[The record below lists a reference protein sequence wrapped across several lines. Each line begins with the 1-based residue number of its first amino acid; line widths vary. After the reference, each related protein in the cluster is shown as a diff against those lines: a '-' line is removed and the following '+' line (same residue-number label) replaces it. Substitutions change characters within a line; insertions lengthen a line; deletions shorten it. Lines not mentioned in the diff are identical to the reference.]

1 MEAPPLERRLA
12 AILAAGCRGLQ
23 PPDAWRR
30 RNDDGHV
37 CPPVHESCRPRPRAV
52 AGARPRDRRGSDA
65 ETRRILRKRQRTPR
79 SRFGSDIRD
88 WRHRGRRSSSRRR
101 DARMRRPDRAG
112 KPIGPKHPGRCH
124 QRRRWVPSQFASLP
138 PDKLRDL
145 REGETRAA
153 LSALGAVGENLTFLR
168 LPDRFVPSS
177 GTEAQRAAAA
187 IANVA
192 CAIDATA
199 LAVTWPHDPHCD
211 HLAAWHLVRQACLR
225 LHGGIRLLTYLIWGH
240 ILPPDTTFD
249 RAPIGHRLDISSVV
263 DLKRKAIRAHAS
275 QVSKLFADDPK
286 GFVLMPDMLAR
297 FERPYELFLESE
309 HYRDLP

>member
-1 MEAPPLERRLA
+1 MAVTLRLA
-12 AILAAGCRGLQ
+12 
-23 PPDAWRR
+23 
-30 RNDDGHV
+30 
-37 CPPVHESCRPRPRAV
+37 E
-52 AGARPRDRRGSDA
+52 
-65 ETRRILRKRQRTPR
+65 
-79 SRFGSDIRD
+79 F
-88 WRHRGRRSSSRRR
+88 
-101 DARMRRPDRAG
+101 
-112 KPIGPKHPGRCH
+112 
-124 QRRRWVPSQFASLP
+124 FASANALPVADLDQIFGTGGIVVVAPHPDDETLGCGGLIALASQLGRNIQVVVISDGVGSHPNSRLYP

-168 LPDRFVPSS
+168 LPDRFVPSH
-177 GTEAQRAAAA
+177 GPDARRAAAT

-225 LHGGIRLLTYLIWGH
+225 LHGGIRLLTYPIWGH
-240 ILPPDTTFD
+240 TLPPDTTFD
-249 RAPIGHRLDISSVV
+249 RAPIGHRLDVSSVV
-263 DLKRKAIRAHAS
+263 DSKRKAIRAHVS
-275 QVSKLFADDPK
+275 QVSMLIADDAE

-309 HYRDLP
+309 HCGDWP

>member
-1 MEAPPLERRLA
+1 MSRAT
-12 AILAAGCRGLQ
+12 AAGCV
-23 PPDAWRR
+23 ATKKRR
-30 RNDDGHV
+30 WPR
-37 CPPVHESCRPRPRAV
+37 CPPVHDHV
-52 AGARPRDRRGSDA
+52 ARCLAPSPALGPEVEDVVTLRLDEFFASANALPVADLDKIFGAGGIVVVAPHPDDETLGCGGLIALASQLGRNIQVVVISDGVGSHPNS
-65 ETRRILRKRQRTPR
+65 RVSTPR
-79 SRFGSDIRD
+79 TNFATCG
-88 WRHRGRRSSSRRR
+88 RGRR
-101 DARMRRPDRAG
+101 
-112 KPIGPKHPGRCH
+112 GP
-124 QRRRWVPSQFASLP
+124 
-138 PDKLRDL
+138 
-145 REGETRAA
+145 
-153 LSALGAVGENLTFLR
+153 LSPALGAVGENLTFLR

-211 HLAAWHLVRQACLR
+211 HLAPWHLVRQACLR

-275 QVSKLFADDPK
+275 QVSKLFADDPE
-286 GFVLMPDMLAR
+286 GFGLMPAMLPRLA
-297 FERPYELFLESE
+297 
-309 HYRDLP
+309 

>member
-1 MEAPPLERRLA
+1 MATKKRRWP
-12 AILAAGCRGLQ
+12 R
-23 PPDAWRR
+23 
-30 RNDDGHV
+30 
-37 CPPVHESCRPRPRAV
+37 CPPVHDHV
-52 AGARPRDRRGSDA
+52 ARLAPSPALAPEVEDLVTLRLA
-65 ETRRILRKRQRTPR
+65 E
-79 SRFGSDIRD
+79 F
-88 WRHRGRRSSSRRR
+88 
-101 DARMRRPDRAG
+101 
-112 KPIGPKHPGRCH
+112 
-124 QRRRWVPSQFASLP
+124 FASANALPVADLDQIFGTGGIVVVAPHPDDETLGCGGLIALTSQLGRNIQVVVISDGVGSHPNSRLYP

-168 LPDRFVPSS
+168 LPDRFVPSR
-177 GTEAQRAAAA
+177 GPEARRAAAT

-225 LHGGIRLLTYLIWGH
+225 LHGGIRLLTYPIWGH
-240 ILPPDTTFD
+240 TLPPDTTFD
-249 RAPIGHRLDISSVV
+249 RAPIGHRLDVSSVV
-263 DLKRKAIRAHAS
+263 DSKRRAIRAHVS
-275 QVSKLFADDPK
+275 QVSMLIADDPE

-309 HYRDLP
+309 HCGDWP

>member
-124 QRRRWVPSQFASLP
+124 QRRRWIPSQFASLP
-138 PDKLRDL
+138 PGQTSRPTRGRDTCCSFSARRGRRKSHFSASAGPIRSEQRTGGTARGSGHRKRRLRD
-145 REGETRAA
+145 RR
-153 LSALGAVGENLTFLR
+153 
-168 LPDRFVPSS
+168 DR
-177 GTEAQRAAAA
+177 TCR
-187 IANVA
+187 
-192 CAIDATA
+192 
-199 LAVTWPHDPHCD
+199 
-211 HLAAWHLVRQACLR
+211 HLA
-225 LHGGIRLLTYLIWGH
+225 
-240 ILPPDTTFD
+240 
-249 RAPIGHRLDISSVV
+249 S
-263 DLKRKAIRAHAS
+263 
-275 QVSKLFADDPK
+275 
-286 GFVLMPDMLAR
+286 
-297 FERPYELFLESE
+297 
-309 HYRDLP
+309 

>member
-1 MEAPPLERRLA
+1 MAVTLRL
-12 AILAAGCRGLQ
+12 
-23 PPDAWRR
+23 D
-30 RNDDGHV
+30 
-37 CPPVHESCRPRPRAV
+37 E
-52 AGARPRDRRGSDA
+52 
-65 ETRRILRKRQRTPR
+65 
-79 SRFGSDIRD
+79 F
-88 WRHRGRRSSSRRR
+88 
-101 DARMRRPDRAG
+101 
-112 KPIGPKHPGRCH
+112 
-124 QRRRWVPSQFASLP
+124 FASANALPVADLDKIFGTGGIVVVAPHPDDETLGCGGLIALASRLCRNIQVVVISDGVGSHPNSRLYP

-168 LPDRFVPSS
+168 LPDRFVPSH
-177 GTEAQRAAAA
+177 GPDARRAAAT

-225 LHGGIRLLTYLIWGH
+225 LHGGIRLLTYPIWGH
-240 ILPPDTTFD
+240 TLPPDTTFE
-249 RAPIGHRLDISSVV
+249 RAPIGHRLDVSSVV
-263 DLKRKAIRAHAS
+263 DSKRKAIRAHVS
-275 QVSKLFADDPK
+275 QVSMLIADDAE

-309 HYRDLP
+309 HCGDWP